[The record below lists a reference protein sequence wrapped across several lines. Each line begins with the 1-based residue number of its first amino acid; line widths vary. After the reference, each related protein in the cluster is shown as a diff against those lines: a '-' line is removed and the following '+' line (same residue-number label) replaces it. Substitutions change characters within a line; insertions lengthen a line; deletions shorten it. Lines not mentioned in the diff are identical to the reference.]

1 MLGPVRC
8 LCPRT
13 VCPRTV
19 DFTLTRFGDLQ
30 MTDRPTDLSS
40 LPSYR
45 TPRRSLFSA
54 RKFALMASVVAGLG
68 VAVYGFS
75 PSPGPVDVFSSPA
88 HAQVNNEV
96 RKVEKPVGFADIVER
111 VKPSVISVKV
121 NINEKL
127 AKDDSA
133 NNNDDSPFQPGSP
146 MERFFRRFGGPDG
159 MPPGLRGGP
168 RGRGAVTGQGSG
180 FFISPDG
187 YAVTNNHVVDSAD
200 KVEVTTDDGKTY
212 IAKVIGTDART
223 DVALIKVEG
232 GSNFPFAKLSDGKP
246 RIGDWVLAVGNPFG
260 LGGTVTAG
268 IVSASGRDIGNGPYD
283 DFIQIDAPVNKGNSG
298 GPAFNTEGEVM
309 GVNTAI
315 YSPSGGSVGIAFSI
329 PASTVKNVIAQLKDK
344 GSVSRG
350 WIGVQIQPV
359 TSDIADSLGLKKAEG
374 ALVAEPQANGP
385 AAKAGIESGDVI
397 TAVNGE
403 QVKDA
408 RELART
414 IGALAPGNAVKL
426 NVLHK
431 GQDKVVNLTLGQLP
445 NTLEA
450 KADNDNDNGDKGGA
464 TRGTDVPKLGLSL
477 APANS
482 VAGAGKDGVVVTE
495 VDPKSAAAER
505 GFKEGDVILEVA
517 GKSVTNAGDVR
528 EAINAARTDNKNSV
542 LMRVKSGGSSRFVA
556 VPIAKG

>member
-1 MLGPVRC
+1 
-8 LCPRT
+8 
-13 VCPRTV
+13 
-19 DFTLTRFGDLQ
+19 
-30 MTDRPTDLSS
+30 MTDRPDLSS
-40 LPSYR
+40 LPSFGA
-45 TPRRSLFSA
+45 PRRSLLPA

-68 VAVYGFS
+68 AAVYGFG
-75 PSPGPVDVFSSPA
+75 PSQGPMDFFSTSA

-96 RKVEKPVGFADIVER
+96 RKVAQPIGFADIVER

-127 AKDDSA
+127 SKNDSEE
-133 NNNDDSPFQPGSP
+133 DLSPFQPGSP
-146 MERFFRRFGGPDG
+146 MERFFRRFGGQDG
-159 MPPGLRGGP
+159 LPPGLRGP
-168 RGRGAVTGQGSG
+168 RGRGVVTGQGSG

-187 YAVTNNHVVDSAD
+187 YAVTNNHVVDGAD
-200 KVEVTTDDGKTY
+200 KVEVTTDDGKTHT
-212 IAKVIGTDART
+212 AKVIGTDART
-223 DVALIKVEG
+223 DLALIKVED
-232 GSNFPFAKLSDGKP
+232 GSNLPFAKLSDGKP

-268 IVSASGRDIGNGPYD
+268 IVSANGRDIGNGPYD

-315 YSPSGGSVGIAFSI
+315 YSPSGGSVGIAFAI
-329 PASTVKNVIAQLKDK
+329 PASTVKSVVAQLKDK

-374 ALVAEPQANGP
+374 ALVAEPQANSP

-397 TAVNGE
+397 TKVNGE
-403 QVKDA
+403 TVKDA

-414 IGALAPGNAVKL
+414 IGGLSPGTAVKL

-431 GQDKVVNLTLGQLP
+431 GEDKTVNLTLGQLP
-445 NTLEA
+445 NSLEA
-450 KADNDNDNGDKGGA
+450 KADTDNGDKGNS
-464 TRGTDVPKLGLSL
+464 TRGTDVPKLGLTL

-482 VAGAGKDGVVVTE
+482 VAGAGKEGVVVTD

-505 GFKEGDVILEVA
+505 GFKEGDIILEVA
-517 GKSVTNAGDVR
+517 GKSVASVADVR
-528 EAINAARTDNKNSV
+528 EAINTARNDNKNSV
-542 LMRVKSGGSSRFVA
+542 LMRIKSGGSSRFVA
-556 VPIAKG
+556 IPIAKG

>member
-1 MLGPVRC
+1 MI
-8 LCPRT
+8 
-13 VCPRTV
+13 
-19 DFTLTRFGDLQ
+19 
-30 MTDRPTDLSS
+30 DRPTDLSN
-40 LPSYR
+40 LPSFK
-45 TPRRSLFSA
+45 PVHRSLLSV
-54 RKFALMASVVAGLG
+54 RKLALMASVVAGLG
-68 VAVYGFS
+68 VAAYGLS
-75 PSPGPVDVFSSPA
+75 PQSGNFDVLSSA
-88 HAQVNNEV
+88 AQAQVNNEV

-111 VKPSVISVKV
+111 VKPSVISVRVK
-121 NINEKL
+121 INEKV
-127 AKDDSA
+127 ASKDDS
-133 NNNDDSPFQPGSP
+133 NNEDSPFQPGSP

-159 MPPGLRGGP
+159 LPPGLRGGP
-168 RGRGAVTGQGSG
+168 RGGGRGAVTGQGSG
-180 FFISPDG
+180 FFISADG
-187 YAVTNNHVVDSAD
+187 FAVTNNHVVDGAD
-200 KVEVTTDDGKTY
+200 KVEVTTDEGKTY
-212 IAKVIGTDART
+212 TAKVIGTDPRT

-329 PASTVKNVIAQLKDK
+329 PASTVKTVIAQLKDK

-359 TSDIADSLGLKKAEG
+359 TPEIADSLGLKKAEG
-374 ALVAEPQANGP
+374 ALVAEPQADGP

-397 TAVNGE
+397 TAVNGTP
-403 QVKDA
+403 VKDA

-414 IGALAPGNAVKL
+414 IGGFAPGNAVKL
-426 NVLHK
+426 NVMHK

-445 NTLEA
+445 NTVEA
-450 KADNDNDNGDKGGA
+450 KADTDNSDRGS
-464 TRGTDVPKLGLSL
+464 TSRGTDVPKLGLTL
-477 APANS
+477 APAGT
-482 VAGAGKDGVVVTE
+482 VAGAGKEGVVVTE

-517 GKSVTNAGDVR
+517 GKSVANPGEVR

-542 LMRVKSGGSSRFVA
+542 LIRVRSGGSSRFVA
-556 VPIAKG
+556 VPLAKG